1 MSLQNSEGGVAMSP
15 TIDLDSDIFD
25 YLKSQAEPF
34 TDTPS
39 SVLRRMLQLNEPADD
54 PAAVEQQHEAR
65 ARKPKASSPK
75 RRSSAQKSKGRTRA
89 PSGTLLPENRYE
101 QPLLRALVEAG
112 GQAPYRELVEA
123 VGRELKGELMP
134 ADLENLSS
142 GAIRWHSRLQFVRLR
157 LIERG
162 EMDRA
167 APRGIWRVSDAG
179 RRQALNGSQS

>member
-1 MSLQNSEGGVAMSP
+1 MSP
-15 TIDLDSDIFD
+15 TVDLDSDIFD

-39 SVLRRMLQLNEPADD
+39 SVLRRLLQLDEPADQ
-54 PAAVEQQHEAR
+54 PAAVAHQEEVR
-65 ARKPKASSPK
+65 TRKPQALGSK
-75 RRSSAQKSKGRTRA
+75 RRSGAQKSNGRTRA

-101 QPLLRALVEAG
+101 QPLLRALVEAD
-112 GQAPYRELVEA
+112 GQAPYREVVEA
-123 VGRELKGELMP
+123 VGRELKDDLMP
-134 ADLENLSS
+134 ADFENLSS

-162 EMDRA
+162 EMDRE

-179 RRQALNGSQS
+179 RQALLNGSPS